1 MKIVFKSEDFEEFTT
16 VREYAEGF
24 EVEESSKIRETVGEF
39 NFMGI
44 NSHVHRIYC
53 PGMIVSMITSSLQE
67 NLVHL
72 LESDF
77 PYLQMHFE
85 LTTTGVV
92 YLPNAK
98 AEIDTEIYTG
108 SHSLLFY
115 PSLQGKLNYLK
126 KSMSYSVEIE
136 LSLDFLR
143 RIFNNDLE
151 VLQEFGK
158 NIEKNLPAIMGDRSF
173 PITSEMRH
181 ILSQIKECTYSGTLK
196 RLFVEAKV
204 VELLTLQINQIN
216 NFYPQKK
223 ALKNQDVDKLNDVK
237 DILLRN
243 IHTPYSIEE
252 LAKLAGIN
260 RTKLQE
266 GFKELFGTTVFG
278 FITDRRLEE
287 ARKRIQDSSKEVSI
301 AEIATLTGYKNP
313 QHFTAAFKRKFGFLP
328 REIKG

>member
-1 MKIVFKSEDFEEFTT
+1 
-16 VREYAEGF
+16 
-24 EVEESSKIRETVGEF
+24 
-39 NFMGI
+39 
-44 NSHVHRIYC
+44 
-53 PGMIVSMITSSLQE
+53 
-67 NLVHL
+67 
-72 LESDF
+72 
-77 PYLQMHFE
+77 
-85 LTTTGVV
+85 
-92 YLPNAK
+92 
-98 AEIDTEIYTG
+98 
-108 SHSLLFY
+108 
-115 PSLQGKLNYLK
+115 
-126 KSMSYSVEIE
+126 
-136 LSLDFLR
+136 
-143 RIFNNDLE
+143 
-151 VLQEFGK
+151 
-158 NIEKNLPAIMGDRSF
+158 MGDRSF

-278 FITDRRLEE
+278 FITDLRLEE
-287 ARKRIQDSSKEVSI
+287 AKKRIQDSSREVSI
-301 AEIATLTGYKNP
+301 AEIATLSGYKNP

-328 REIKG
+328 RDVKG